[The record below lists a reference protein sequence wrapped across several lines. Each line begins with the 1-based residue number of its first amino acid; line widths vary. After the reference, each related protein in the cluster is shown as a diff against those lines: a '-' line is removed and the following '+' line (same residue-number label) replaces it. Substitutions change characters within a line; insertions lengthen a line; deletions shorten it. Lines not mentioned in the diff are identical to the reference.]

1 MKFDSVLFLGLSA
14 LLYAGLA
21 VGERIKVKY
30 GGVSETHAL

>member
-1 MKFDSVLFLGLSA
+1 MKFDSVLFLALSA
-14 LLYAGLA
+14 LLNAGLA